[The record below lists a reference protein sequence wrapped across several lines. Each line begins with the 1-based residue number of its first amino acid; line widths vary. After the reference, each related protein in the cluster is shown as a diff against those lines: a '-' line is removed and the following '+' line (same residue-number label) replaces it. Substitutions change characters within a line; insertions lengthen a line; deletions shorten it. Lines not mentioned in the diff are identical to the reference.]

1 MNRTLIFAAVVILG
15 CSELPMS
22 GTGGGAGGGST
33 GGGGGGFGNTGGG
46 FMMGAGAGPGSGTI
60 TASSGFRSKPHGF
73 SFENYTNEGVT
84 NLTSVEL
91 RRLFGD
97 AVCATLENGAC
108 TLTPVA
114 TQWMEQANGA
124 MNGGH
129 CFGMSHTALL
139 MQKGTLA
146 ASAFGGPDAFALQK
160 GDERLQREIAYWM
173 STQFTAP
180 GNRSITSTRPT
191 PNELLTQL
199 AEGWARNE
207 RFTLAFF
214 MRQGGGGHAVTP
226 HSLQTLPNGKV
237 ELVVYDNNY
246 PNADRAITFDAAANS
261 WSYSASVNPM
271 APASGYDGDA
281 TTRNIFAVPVADAE
295 QPQQC
300 TFCGNASPANA
311 MAAPRTV
318 SALGGG
324 DLVVDDGQGHQ
335 VGTDGAEVGNTFP
348 GAQVLAPLS
357 AELYAD
363 DTEPRYVIPA
373 GSDLTV
379 TLSGA
384 RLAARAASSVSIVG
398 PGYALSVEGLQL
410 DPGQTDQL
418 WVSADGQAVGYA
430 TQGPET
436 PTVFNTFTTAG
447 DDFEVGVQV
456 VSDADGAQFLLERA
470 GSVVALKLSGAGAT
484 QYGVLLTRA
493 GANGSEHFLHAGTAL
508 QGDATLSFDLATW
521 AGNGSPL
528 TLSVDLGSDG
538 SVDQTEVLVDQD

>member
-1 MNRTLIFAAVVILG
+1 MSRNLVFAAVVILG
-15 CSELPMS
+15 CSELPM
-22 GTGGGAGGGST
+22 GGPDGGAGGGSS
-33 GGGGGGFGNTGGG
+33 GGGIGNTGGG

-60 TASSGFRSKPHGF
+60 TASSGFRSNPHGF
-73 SFENYTNEGVT
+73 SFENYTNDGVT
-84 NLTSVEL
+84 NLTSLEL

-97 AVCATLENGAC
+97 AVCGNLDNGTC
-108 TLTPVA
+108 TLSPVA
-114 TQWMEQANGA
+114 NQWMEQANGA

-139 MQKGTLA
+139 LQKGTLA
-146 ASAFGGPDAFALQK
+146 ASAFGGADAFALQRS
-160 GDERLQREIAYWM
+160 DPRLQREIAYWM

-180 GNRSITSTRPT
+180 GNTSITGTRPT

-199 AEGWARNE
+199 AMGWARNE

-246 PNADRAITFDAAANS
+246 PNADRAITFDPVANS
-261 WSYSASVNPM
+261 WSYSASVNPA

-300 TFCGNASPANA
+300 PFCGNANPANA
-311 MAAPRTV
+311 MATARTV

-324 DLVVDDGQGHQ
+324 DLVIDDGQGHR
-335 VGTDGAEVGNTFP
+335 VGTDGAAVSNTFP
-348 GAQVLAPLS
+348 GAQVSAPLS

-363 DTEPRYVIPA
+363 DTEPRYLIPA

-379 TLSGA
+379 ALSGA
-384 RLAARAASSVSIVG
+384 RLTASAASSVSVVG

-418 WVSADGQAVGYA
+418 WVSADGQSVGYSA
-430 TQGPET
+430 QGAET

-456 VSDADGAQFLLERA
+456 LSDADGAEFLLERA
-470 GSVVALKLSGAGAT
+470 GSIVRLQLRGAGAT
-484 QYGVLLTRA
+484 QYGVLLTRV
-493 GANGSEHFLHAGTAL
+493 GANGNEHFLHTGTAL
-508 QGDATLSFDLATW
+508 QGDAALTFDLSTW
-521 AGNGSPL
+521 TGNGAPL
-528 TLSVDLGSDG
+528 TLSVDLGADG
-538 SVDQTEVLVDQD
+538 NVDQTEVLVDQD

>member
-1 MNRTLIFAAVVILG
+1 MTRFLIFAALFMSA
-15 CSELPMS
+15 CSDPPMS
-22 GTGGGAGGGST
+22 GTDGGAGGG
-33 GGGGGGFGNTGGG
+33 GGTLGNTGGG
-46 FMMGAGAGPGSGTI
+46 FTTGAGAGPGSGMI
-60 TASSGFRSKPHGF
+60 TARSGFLSNPNGF
-73 SFENYTNEGVT
+73 SFENYTNDGVT
-84 NLTSVEL
+84 NLTSLEM
-91 RRLFGD
+91 RRLLGD
-97 AVCATLENGAC
+97 GVCGSLQNGAC

-146 ASAFGGPDAFALQK
+146 ASAFGGPDTFALQK
-160 GDERLQREIAYWM
+160 SDARLQREIAYWM
-173 STQFTAP
+173 STQFTSP
-180 GNRSITSTRPT
+180 GNRSITATRPT

-261 WSYSASVNPM
+261 WSYSASVNPA

-281 TTRNIFAVPVADAE
+281 TTRNIFAVPLADAE
-295 QPQQC
+295 QAQQC
-300 TFCGNASPANA
+300 PFCGDASPANA

-324 DLVVDDGQGHQ
+324 DLVVDDGQGHR
-335 VGTDGAEVGNTFP
+335 VGTDGAAVANTFP
-348 GAQVLAPLS
+348 GAQVFAPLS

-363 DTEPRYVIPA
+363 DTEPRYVIPG
-373 GSDLTV
+373 GSSLTV

-384 RLAARAASSVSIVG
+384 RLAVAATSSVSVVG

-410 DPGQTDQL
+410 DPGQADQF
-418 WVSADGQAVGYA
+418 WVRADGQAVGYSA
-430 TQGPET
+430 QGPET
-436 PTVFNTFTTAG
+436 PTVFNTFTTGG
-447 DDFEVGVQV
+447 DDFEVGVQL
-456 VSDADGAQFLLERA
+456 VSDADGAMFLLERK
-470 GSVVALKLSGAGAT
+470 GSLMTLMLDGAGAT
-484 QYGVLLTRA
+484 RYGLRLTRV
-493 GANGSEHFLHAGTAL
+493 GANGSEHFLHGGIAL
-508 QGDATLSFDLATW
+508 QGDAAISFDLATW

-528 TLSVDLGSDG
+528 TLSIDLGSDG
-538 SVDQTEVLVDQD
+538 NVDQTEVLVDQD